1 MARSLGQSDIEE
13 KLVDFAL
20 RVAHGEVPDEVSKR
34 AKLIMADTLACVIRG
49 YRTDY
54 IRSVSRRFRSDVG
67 VANLIS
73 THAKAVPGAAALL
86 NSSAGTVLELDEGHR
101 VGGSHMAVQGLPA
114 AIAVGQANNI
124 GGRQLVRAFVAGY
137 EVGVRVGWSLKPLRR
152 GLHTHG
158 TWAAVG
164 AAVSSAL
171 AQPEIDR
178 ATVLQSIRIACN
190 TAHSTTWK
198 SAHEGALVRNFYAGL
213 ASMSGVIANAMA
225 SEGVTGPADAISSAL
240 APAVSSTGDLQR
252 DPTEGLGE
260 RFMMLSNY
268 FKKYPCCG
276 YTHSLVEALGKV
288 RVDSTT
294 DIERVDIRTFGEA
307 AALGNSKPVNSL
319 AAKFS
324 IPYIVSNYF
333 LYKELTISTFD
344 EASVQRDAWR
354 ELASRVHVNID
365 EKMEA
370 RYPQEWGTELDVVLK
385 DGSVLH
391 SACQNAN
398 VVTEEELRTKFGKTL
413 AGVLTEE
420 SMSNLWLQVQK
431 LENLGSINELMT
443 IVEDSVADDYFS

>member
-1 MARSLGQSDIEE
+1 MYRDSEE
-13 KLVDFAL
+13 KLADFAL
-20 RVAHGEVPDEVSKR
+20 NVARGEVPDEVVKR
-34 AKLIMADTLACVIRG
+34 AKLIIADTLACIIRG
-49 YRTDY
+49 YRTSY
-54 IRSVSRRFRSDVG
+54 MRSVSRRFRLDVG
-67 VANLIS
+67 TANLIS
-73 THAKAVPGAAALL
+73 IHAKSAPSTAALL

-114 AIAVGQANNI
+114 AIAVGQSNNI
-124 GGRQLVRAFVAGY
+124 SGRQLVRAFVGGY

-171 AQPEIDR
+171 AQPEFDS
-178 ATVLQSIRIACN
+178 ATVLQSIRIASN

-213 ASMSGVIANAMA
+213 ASMSGVIANTLAKD
-225 SEGVTGPADAISSAL
+225 GVTGPDDAISSAL
-240 APAVSSTGDLQR
+240 APAVSSTGSLQR
-252 DPTEGLGE
+252 DPAEGLGE
-260 RFMMLSNY
+260 RYLMLDNY

-288 RVDSTT
+288 KVSSPF

-307 AALGNSKPVNSL
+307 AALSNSKPVNSL

-333 LYKELTISTFD
+333 LSGELTIDTFADASVLRDSWRGLASKVHVSVD
-344 EASVQRDAWR
+344 EA
-354 ELASRVHVNID
+354 
-365 EKMEA
+365 MEA
-370 RYPQEWGTELDVVLK
+370 RYPKEWGSELDVVLK
-385 DGSVLH
+385 DGSVLR

-398 VVTEEELRTKFGKTL
+398 PVSEEELRAKFGMTL
-413 AGVLTEE
+413 AGVLAERE
-420 SMSNLWLQVQK
+420 ASSLWLQVQNLEK
-431 LENLGSINELMT
+431 LSSIDELMT
-443 IVEDSVADDYFS
+443 KIEESIADDYFS